1 MLHLKNK
8 TILITG
14 GSGSFGQ
21 SFVEYL
27 LKHNLPK
34 VIRIYSRDE
43 HKQLDMAEKFS
54 KHAKKLRF
62 LLGDV
67 RDKERLQRASS
78 GVDYIIHAAAL
89 KHISSGEYN
98 PSEVIKTNIIG
109 SLNVIDVALDQKV
122 EKTILISSDKACSP
136 VSLYGAS
143 KLCAEKLFI
152 DANFYGGATKTNFC
166 VIRCGNFL
174 GSRGSV
180 IPIFLEQ
187 KNSNTLTITHRE
199 STRFW
204 ISIENLSKF
213 TLKCL
218 QITKG
223 GEIFIPKL
231 PSIKIDDLAKVIAPS
246 AKYKVIGLRPAEKLH
261 EILISEDESPYV
273 NETKDYYLI
282 NLLGIKEKTY
292 NPNPS
297 KTKRFTY
304 ASNLQN
310 PLSLKEISKLIKKS
324 VSF

>member
-1 MLHLKNK
+1 MLNLKNK

-21 SFVEYL
+21 YFVEYL
-27 LKHNLPK
+27 FKHNPPK

-43 HKQLDMAEKFS
+43 HKQLDMAEKFL

-109 SLNVIDVALDQKV
+109 SLNVIDVALDQRV
-122 EKTILISSDKACSP
+122 EKTILISTDKACSP
-136 VSLYGAS
+136 ISLYGAS

-152 DANFYGGATKTNFC
+152 DANFYGGAKKTDFC

-180 IPIFLEQ
+180 IPIFLTQ
-187 KNSNTLTITHRE
+187 KDSNVLTITHPE

-204 ISIENLSKF
+204 ISTEELSKF

-218 QITKG
+218 QNTKG

-231 PSIKIDDLAKVIAPS
+231 PSIRIGDLAKVIAPD
-246 AKYKVIGLRPAEKLH
+246 AKHKVIGLRPAEKLH

-273 NETKDYYLI
+273 KKTKDYYLI

-297 KTKRFTY
+297 NTKRFTY
-304 ASNLQN
+304 ASNLQK
-310 PLSLKEISKLIKKS
+310 PLNQTEIKKLIKQRI
-324 VSF
+324 FF

>member
-1 MLHLKNK
+1 MLNLKNK
-8 TILITG
+8 TVLITG
-14 GSGSFGQ
+14 GTGSFGQ
-21 SFVEYL
+21 SFTEYL

-34 VIRIYSRDE
+34 TIRVYSRDE
-43 HKQLDMAEKFS
+43 HKQLEMSRKFS
-54 KHAKKLRF
+54 KFSKKLRF

-78 GVDYIIHAAAL
+78 GVNYIIHAAAL

-109 SLNVIDVALDQKV
+109 SLNVIEVALDQKV
-122 EKTILISSDKACSP
+122 EKTVLISTDKACSP

-152 DANFYGGATKTNFC
+152 DANFYGAATKTNFC

-180 IPIFLEQ
+180 IPIFMEQ
-187 KNSNTLTITHRE
+187 KDSNTLTITHQE

-204 ISIENLSKF
+204 ISTENLSNF

-231 PSIKIDDLAKVIAPS
+231 PSIYPKA
-246 AKYKVIGLRPAEKLH
+246 
-261 EILISEDESPYV
+261 
-273 NETKDYYLI
+273 
-282 NLLGIKEKTY
+282 
-292 NPNPS
+292 
-297 KTKRFTY
+297 
-304 ASNLQN
+304 
-310 PLSLKEISKLIKKS
+310 
-324 VSF
+324 

>member
-1 MLHLKNK
+1 MLNLKNK
-8 TILITG
+8 TVLITG
-14 GSGSFGQ
+14 GTGSFGQ
-21 SFVEYL
+21 SLTEYL
-27 LKHNLPK
+27 LKYNPPNA
-34 VIRIYSRDE
+34 IRIYSRDE
-43 HKQLDMAEKFS
+43 HKQLEMSTKFS
-54 KHAKKLRF
+54 KFSKKLRF

-67 RDKERLQRASS
+67 RDKERLQRAASQ
-78 GVDYIIHAAAL
+78 VDYIVHSAAL
-89 KHISSGEYN
+89 KHIASGEYN
-98 PSEVIKTNIIG
+98 PTEVIKTNIMG
-109 SLNVIDVALDQKV
+109 SLNVIEVALDQRVK
-122 EKTILISSDKACSP
+122 KTILISSDKACSP

-152 DANFYGGATKTNFC
+152 DANFYGGFRKTVFS

-180 IPIFLEQ
+180 IPIFNEQ
-187 KNSNTLTITHRE
+187 KDSEVLTITDPR

-204 ISIENLSKF
+204 VSTEDIAKF

-218 QITKG
+218 EIAKG

-231 PSIKIDDLAKVIAPS
+231 PSIRIIDLAKVIAPG
-246 AKYKVIGLRPAEKLH
+246 AKHKIIGLRPAEKLH

-273 NETKDYYLI
+273 KKTKDYYLI